1 MFDTLCKFLIESFP
15 ADFATWLL
23 GEPVEL
29 VTLSPSELSLEPIR
43 ADALLLLQS
52 KNLVL
57 HIEFQTLPKLS
68 IPFRMLDYRVRVH
81 RRFPDKT
88 MRQIVIYLQRTR
100 SNLAW
105 QTTFALEKT
114 QHEFEVIRLWEQPT
128 DAFLNTPGLLPFA
141 VLSQADDKE
150 AVLQQV
156 AERIRT
162 IPAQREQ
169 SNLTAT
175 TALLSALVLDE
186 TAIRRIL
193 MSDAI
198 QETGFY
204 KSIKAE
210 GRVEGRVEG
219 RAEGRAEGLQEAAR
233 REKSLILLL
242 LTRKVG
248 EVPETERQKIDRLS
262 LDQLEELGKT
272 FLDFSSLNSLIE
284 WLDINT
290 PSTQSTD

>member
-1 MFDTLCKFLIESFP
+1 MFRSYRKPSFTGKFRI
-15 ADFATWLL
+15 
-23 GEPVEL
+23 
-29 VTLSPSELSLEPIR
+29 SP
-43 ADALLLLQS
+43 
-52 KNLVL
+52 
-57 HIEFQTLPKLS
+57 
-68 IPFRMLDYRVRVH
+68 
-81 RRFPDKT
+81 
-88 MRQIVIYLQRTR
+88 
-100 SNLAW
+100 
-105 QTTFALEKT
+105 
-114 QHEFEVIRLWEQPT
+114 
-128 DAFLNTPGLLPFA
+128 
-141 VLSQADDKE
+141 E

-210 GRVEGRVEG
+210 GRVEGR
-219 RAEGRAEGLQEAAR
+219 AEGLQEAAR
-233 REKSLILLL
+233 RGKSLILLL
-242 LTRKVG
+242 LTRRVG

-262 LDQLEELGKT
+262 LDQLEALGET
-272 FLDFSSLNSLIE
+272 LLDFSSLNSLIE
-284 WLDINT
+284 WLNINT
-290 PSTQSTD
+290 PSAQS

>member
-1 MFDTLCKFLIESFP
+1 MFRSYRKPSFTGKFRI
-15 ADFATWLL
+15 
-23 GEPVEL
+23 
-29 VTLSPSELSLEPIR
+29 SP
-43 ADALLLLQS
+43 
-52 KNLVL
+52 
-57 HIEFQTLPKLS
+57 
-68 IPFRMLDYRVRVH
+68 
-81 RRFPDKT
+81 
-88 MRQIVIYLQRTR
+88 
-100 SNLAW
+100 
-105 QTTFALEKT
+105 
-114 QHEFEVIRLWEQPT
+114 
-128 DAFLNTPGLLPFA
+128 
-141 VLSQADDKE
+141 E

-219 RAEGRAEGLQEAAR
+219 RAEGLQEAAR

-242 LTRKVG
+242 LTRRVG

-262 LDQLEELGKT
+262 LDQLEALGET
-272 FLDFSSLNSLIE
+272 LLDFSSLNSLIE
-284 WLDINT
+284 WLNINT
-290 PSTQSTD
+290 PSAQS